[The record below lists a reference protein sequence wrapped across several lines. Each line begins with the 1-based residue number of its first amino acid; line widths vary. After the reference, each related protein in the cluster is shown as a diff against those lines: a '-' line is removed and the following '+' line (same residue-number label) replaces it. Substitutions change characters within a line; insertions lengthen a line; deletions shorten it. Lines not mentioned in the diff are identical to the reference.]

1 MKLTLSYKGREWQG
15 WEIYLCLFETDRN
28 KEIKVTATEQQL
40 LDFRKYVDR
49 EALLDAVFYAAAEYA
64 TRNGVTEGK
73 VDLVGKTYRAVVKK
87 LSRG

>member
-1 MKLTLSYKGREWQG
+1 
-15 WEIYLCLFETDRN
+15 
-28 KEIKVTATEQQL
+28 